1 MSDGSVRR
9 APLQA
14 TIEDQSRIPARRV
27 ALLTILTAAAEVP
40 RLKSFICG
48 VTPPCLQGGVLHT
61 REAQDYAAIAS
72 GRRSVT
78 GGPKRW
84 GKFDGEW

>member
-14 TIEDQSRIPARRV
+14 TIEDHSRIPALRV
-27 ALLTILTAAAEVP
+27 ELLTMCTAAEVP

-48 VTPPCLQGGVLHT
+48 VTPPCLQGAVLHT